1 MALPTDWAARF
12 VAINA
17 KSVAARRSF
26 VASGVRT
33 PPSAVCRSLAWNT
46 CSTAMAC
53 NADAASP
60 SEAYALLEMGGG
72 FCTASTAG
80 WCPGLGT
87 SLLQGTGVQ
96 QRSPRRGESARNRG
110 PPPIHVGEHGLRVR
124 VDGADWGADHVFT
137 SCSWTSGK
145 KGTDVLASA
154 LRVDLKYHESSLLL
168 TGSSGGFQVSSNSCT
183 AFENPHD
190 SSWRPEG
197 SELPMLGLR
206 SAQPSFSEAE
216 MDMASSPSSWPKAT
230 NPSILEGG
238 RKQSSG
244 KESGMRR
251 PLGSAARQDALPPPG
266 EGGLT
271 SGTLAAVSPTP
282 NRPRTTSR
290 RARSTRTGRSAQCP
304 QSDSSSAASAWARPR
319 QATQEMLIQRFD
331 RVPRRSYT
339 LKPSRFKVK

>member
-1 MALPTDWAARF
+1 
-12 VAINA
+12 
-17 KSVAARRSF
+17 
-26 VASGVRT
+26 
-33 PPSAVCRSLAWNT
+33 
-46 CSTAMAC
+46 MAC
-53 NADAASP
+53 V
-60 SEAYALLEMGGG
+60 LEW
-72 FCTASTAG
+72 T
-80 WCPGLGT
+80 
-87 SLLQGTGVQ
+87 
-96 QRSPRRGESARNRG
+96 R
-110 PPPIHVGEHGLRVR
+110 
-124 VDGADWGADHVFT
+124 ADWGADHVFT
-137 SCSWTSGK
+137 NCSWTSGK

-183 AFENPHD
+183 AFERTLMS

-197 SELPMLGLR
+197 SELPSCSG
-206 SAQPSFSEAE
+206 SDPAQPSFSEAE

-244 KESGMRR
+244 KEIGECGDRWVRR
-251 PLGSAARQDALPPPG
+251 HGKTALPPPG

-304 QSDSSSAASAWARPR
+304 QSDIFSAASAWARPR
-319 QATQEMLIQRFD
+319 QATQWRCWSSGSMGPAQILHTEAITNSRWSRRFWYNC
-331 RVPRRSYT
+331 REHRIYTVSSSSYLHALRQLASHLT
-339 LKPSRFKVK
+339 GVSQ